1 MLRELE
7 DMDKVTLTILEHL
20 LAPKKKVDRAYNK
33 HPKKKVDRAYN
44 KHTQ

>member
-7 DMDKVTLTILEHL
+7 DLDKVTLTILEHL

-33 HPKKKVDRAYN
+33 H
-44 KHTQ
+44 TQ